1 MVWTNVWEECLFM
14 CLMFITCHLFCS
26 NFWLGTFIFQQIKQ
40 NIKLSRDWSKQEVV
54 RRIFWFGFIQ
64 SIDKSK
70 NQTKLAKLP
79 GTNFVFIFSNIYVFY
94 IYLFIALGIFCNINL
109 SSFQKI
115 FMLGWLLTKSHILF
129 ILQLIWNQFS
139 KSHVTL
145 QASCKWL

>member
-1 MVWTNVWEECLFM
+1 M
-14 CLMFITCHLFCS
+14 
-26 NFWLGTFIFQQIKQ
+26 
-40 NIKLSRDWSKQEVV
+40 

-139 KSHVTL
+139 KSHVTV
-145 QASCKWL
+145 QASCKWLQKSFYIFSYIWNEEIYVSVDNIKRLKRYPIFYFIFCLFCLQSFVSYWILHSK